1 MRPEMTE
8 AINLFV
14 DTMIESRQMFE
25 DIRIQIDKK
34 DAAVTDCIHSFR
46 EGVSKLLS
54 NGLDSGDEELAKL
67 YEKATKSL
75 QLLLS
80 DVAEDMKRTQK
91 GTEFIHKYEQ
101 SLNVAVFGKVKAG
114 KSYLGNFIMGNE
126 IRNMGIETSY
136 DKLPRPTVEV
146 HDRGKTSVQER
157 MAEMTEE
164 GQEGFGVAA
173 NEATSAIQL
182 FRLGGLTWFDTPGIG
197 SVTWDNELLAKEYV
211 DNADLVIFACNS
223 DAAGTRQDFAEMKT
237 LHEKGKPFLLL
248 LTQSDTLEEDFDDE
262 TGEVVNALV
271 AKSPKD
277 RTDTEQYMMG
287 ELRANGIE
295 LREGE
300 LLTISAKL
308 AMTALEKDDAELFRD
323 SHMHEFLHVLTDITK
338 AEGAQLKRKT
348 PGDRI
353 NATIAD
359 LMKRLDE
366 AADKLKE
373 SRELLRE
380 KQRNLSTKGELL
392 LIQMQQDCLNRVDTI
407 IRQKAA
413 EVEKGG
419 SVITA
424 DELGKILG
432 KEIQGVLLRVCASEF
447 SSGVDAVLSDYT
459 VRMDGM
465 SDLKVKKDVIPYTVH
480 VVRRIERDPHGLLER
495 AGAFLFDKSYY
506 KSVSETETRTHEIE
520 LGVNEQQVISIAHGQ
535 LENLFRTEV
544 PGLMKKISERYLAQ
558 ISKLLDASTG
568 QIRVTRQ
575 ELEKLKC

>member
-1 MRPEMTE
+1 MKPEMIE
-8 AINLFV
+8 PINLFV
-14 DTMIESRQMFE
+14 DTMVESKKMFE
-25 DIRIQIDKK
+25 DVRIQIDQK
-34 DAAVTDCIHSFR
+34 DAAVTGCIHAFR
-46 EGVSKLLS
+46 DGVSRLLS
-54 NGLDSGDEELAKL
+54 DGLDAGDEELEKL
-67 YEKATKSL
+67 YESTKKSL

-80 DVAEDMKRTQK
+80 GVAADMKRTQK

-101 SLNVAVFGKVKAG
+101 SFNVAVFGKVKAG

-126 IRNMGIETSY
+126 IRNRGIETSY
-136 DKLPRPTVEV
+136 DKIPRPTVEV

-157 MAEMTEE
+157 MAELTEE

-237 LHEKGKPFLLL
+237 LHKKGKPFLLL

-271 AKSPKD
+271 AKSSKD
-277 RTDTEQYMMG
+277 RADTEQYMME
-287 ELRANGIE
+287 ELRANGIG
-295 LREGE
+295 LRGSE

-323 SHMHEFLHVLTDITK
+323 SHMHDFLKVLTNITK
-338 AEGAQLKRKT
+338 TEGAQLKRKT
-348 PGDRI
+348 PNDRI
-353 NATIAD
+353 NATIGD

-373 SRELLRE
+373 SQASLRE
-380 KQRNLSTKGELL
+380 KQRHLSTHGDLL
-392 LIQMQQDCLNRVDTI
+392 LVQMQQDCLNRVDTV

-413 EVEKGG
+413 EVEKDKAT
-419 SVITA
+419 ITA
-424 DELGKILG
+424 GELEKILG
-432 KEIQGVLLRVCASEF
+432 KEIQSVLFRTCAAEF
-447 SSGVDAVLSDYT
+447 SSGVDDVLNDYT
-459 VRMDGM
+459 VQMEGIG
-465 SDLKVKKDVIPYTVH
+465 DLQVKKDVIPYTVH
-480 VVRRIERDPHGLLER
+480 TVSYEERDPRGLEHIP
-495 AGAFLFDKSYY
+495 ALFGKTYY
-506 KSVSETETRTHEIE
+506 TAVRETETRMHEIE
-520 LGVNEQQVISIAHGQ
+520 LGVNEQQVIAIAHGQ

-544 PGLMKKISERYLAQ
+544 PALMQKISERYLAQ

-568 QIRVTRQ
+568 QIRATRQ